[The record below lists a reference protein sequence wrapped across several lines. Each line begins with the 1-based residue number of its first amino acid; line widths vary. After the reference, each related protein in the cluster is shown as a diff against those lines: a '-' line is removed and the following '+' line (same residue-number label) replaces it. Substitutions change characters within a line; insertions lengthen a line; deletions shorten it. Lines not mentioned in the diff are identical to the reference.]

1 MGNKKII
8 LSMPESLL
16 YEADKFASAED
27 VTRSQWIREAIKCR
41 ILEEQKRETEN
52 ALKQGY
58 VDMAKINLCIAE
70 EGIKA
75 DNEQLL
81 TYEQKLSES
90 E

>member
-1 MGNKKII
+1 MDNKKIV
-8 LSMPESLL
+8 LSVSEALL
-16 YEADKFASAED
+16 S
-27 VTRSQWIREAIKCR
+27 
-41 ILEEQKRETEN
+41 ETDEISSSEKVSRALSVRKSKTE

-58 VDMAKINLCIAE
+58 RDMGKINLRLAE
-70 EGIKA
+70 ESIVA